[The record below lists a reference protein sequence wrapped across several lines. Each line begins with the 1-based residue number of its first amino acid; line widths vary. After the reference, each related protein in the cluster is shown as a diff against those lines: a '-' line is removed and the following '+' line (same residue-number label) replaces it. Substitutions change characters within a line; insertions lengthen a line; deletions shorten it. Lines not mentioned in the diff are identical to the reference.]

1 MIQYMIPGLWRAMH
15 ETISRYLKKK
25 NEKGNE
31 EREREETSM
40 KKFKKLLAGLLAGA
54 MMLGSMSVTAFAAEE
69 TNTPKTTAA
78 TIDTSLKG
86 SLTIHK
92 YYFTN
97 SQPGTL
103 KEGTGEAGE
112 EIPSGATPLEG
123 AEFSIWRVADI
134 DGTIEGKT
142 DQKFEVVGDA
152 SDVTNARTLVRGKTA
167 DARQTTDKDGVV
179 VFGKNNETGANTLE
193 LGYYYVKE
201 TKTPANISSTPAEFV
216 VSVPMTDKKPDGGTK
231 WIYDVTVY
239 PKNVKTEAGVTINK
253 VNAAGDPIDANAQFV
268 LQKKDGTTW
277 KYVKDTSLNETT
289 KSYDYNVA
297 NFDEATQFTQG
308 VSITGLGNGSYRLF
322 EVSADNG
329 YIMDGTIA
337 YEFTI
342 ADNGNITSAGKYLTY
357 TSSEGE
363 DVENQ
368 KSAIITVKNEKPDMT
383 KQVQKRDNTWGQ
395 DADYN
400 VGDMVPYKITVD
412 VPSNITSLKEF
423 TLTDTPTNLE
433 DDIDSV
439 AVKDGETSLTKD
451 TNYTIS
457 KDTTN
462 EKGFKI
468 SFKTTTMAAYA
479 GKQLVITYNAKL
491 LDSAVTSTDPN
502 TNSAKLEYSNK
513 ILPDTDDGSNPN
525 KPGEPG
531 KDSIEDNAIVYT
543 FSVKIDKRANSATG
557 DPLSGV
563 IFDLYKYAGTESNPT
578 EAELKANGTRIA
590 NGLKT
595 GTDGTITK
603 SGLANGTYYLVETK
617 TVKGYN
623 LLKAPV
629 RVELSIAYTTT
640 TKTEHYTTKN
650 GVKTL
655 VKHEVETTT
664 STVTH
669 TETIIN
675 KNGFTLPTTGGMGTI
690 AITALGVA
698 LAFAGVLIIGASRK
712 KTVK

>member
-1 MIQYMIPGLWRAMH
+1 MH
-15 ETISRYLKKK
+15 ETIHRYLKKK

-40 KKFKKLLAGLLAGA
+40 KKFKKLLVGLLAGA
-54 MMLGSMSVTAFAAEE
+54 MMLGSMSATAFAADA
-69 TNTPKTTAA
+69 TTTTKMP
-78 TIDTSLKG
+78 TIDENRTG

-92 YYFTN
+92 YEYN
-97 SQPGTL
+97 GTDAANKDTGSEADTANKATGSEADTVPEGAKEL
-103 KEGTGEAGE
+103 SGITFEITKAYGLDSFYKTDSIKLPTVDEAKAEIEKNKTSAREGTTGTNGE
-112 EIPSGATPLEG
+112 I
-123 AEFSIWRVADI
+123 
-134 DGTIEGKT
+134 
-142 DQKFEVVGDA
+142 KF
-152 SDVTNARTLVRGKTA
+152 
-167 DARQTTDKDGVV
+167 KD
-179 VFGKNNETGANTLE
+179 LE
-193 LGYYYVKE
+193 LGIYLVHESDSSAQPQITGKVADFLVSIPMTNKDGDDWLYDVHVFPK
-201 TKTPANISSTPAEFV
+201 NSST
-216 VSVPMTDKKPDGGTK
+216 
-231 WIYDVTVY
+231 Y
-239 PKNVKTEAGVTINK
+239 AGVTLQKKGKIGSAEATALK
-253 VNAAGDPIDANAQFV
+253 GATFV
-268 LQKKDGTTW
+268 LQKEGIDGKWTTIT
-277 KYVKDTSLNETT
+277 KNNKGAAVGTNGVLTT
-289 KSYDYNVA
+289 GADGKITVSDLAPGTYRFV
-297 NFDEATQFTQG
+297 EIG
-308 VSITGLGNGSYRLF
+308 VPSNT
-322 EVSADNG
+322 G
-329 YIMDGTIA
+329 YIMNGRDTK
-337 YEFTI
+337 EFEITTAGEVKI
-342 ADNGNITSAGKYLTY
+342 GN
-357 TSSEGE
+357 
-363 DVENQ
+363 DVVNTNQ
-368 KSAIITVKNEKPDMT
+368 KPIEVTNEKPDMT
-383 KQVQKRDNTWGQ
+383 KQVQKRNNTWGQ

-462 EKGFKI
+462 GKGFKI
-468 SFKTTTMAAYA
+468 SFTTTTMADYA
-479 GKQLVITYNAKL
+479 GKQLVITYNAEL
-491 LDSAVTSTDPN
+491 LSSAVTPTDVNLN
-502 TNSAKLEYSNK
+502 TAKLEYSNT
-513 ILPDTDDGSNPN
+513 ILPDKDDGSNPN

-629 RVELSIAYTTT
+629 KVELSIAYTTT
-640 TKTEHYTTKN
+640 TETEHYTTKN

-655 VKHEVETTT
+655 VKHEVKTTT

-675 KNGFTLPTTGGMGTI
+675 KKGFTLPTTGGMGTI

>member
-1 MIQYMIPGLWRAMH
+1 MH

-40 KKFKKLLAGLLAGA
+40 KKFKKILAGLLAGA
-54 MMLGSMSVTAFAAEE
+54 MMLGSMSATAFAAQ
-69 TNTPKTTAA
+69 TTTPA
-78 TIDTSLKG
+78 TIDTTKTG

-92 YYFTN
+92 YEYN
-97 SQPGTL
+97 GTDTTH
-103 KEGTGEAGE
+103 KGTGSESDTMPENAKPLAGAGFTIYKVADAADLEDYYSTTPTTLPAVDDYVDDNGKIKSAYSSKKVGE
-112 EIPSGATPLEG
+112 E
-123 AEFSIWRVADI
+123 V
-134 DGTIEGKT
+134 KT
-142 DQKFEVVGDA
+142 DGYGIAKFENLALGFYVVIETSTPDK
-152 SDVTNARTLVRGKTA
+152 VT
-167 DARQTTDKDGVV
+167 
-179 VFGKNNETGANTLE
+179 
-193 LGYYYVKE
+193 
-201 TKTPANISSTPAEFV
+201 TPAAPFL
-216 VSVPMTDKKPDGGTK
+216 VSIPMTTAEGDN
-231 WIYDVTVY
+231 WLYDVHVY
-239 PKNVKTEAGVTINK
+239 PKNVTTYGGVTLEKHGKNGALEG
-253 VNAAGDPIDANAQFV
+253 VTFV
-268 LQKKDGTTW
+268 LQKKNGNTWTGVTTNESTGDELILVTNAEGKITVNGLSQGT
-277 KYVKDTSLNETT
+277 YRFIET
-289 KSYDYNVA
+289 DR
-297 NFDEATQFTQG
+297 G
-308 VSITGLGNGSYRLF
+308 GN
-322 EVSADNG
+322 DG
-329 YIMDGTIA
+329 YIMDGATT
-337 YEFTI
+337 YEFVVGSDGKITY
-342 ADNGNITSAGKYLTY
+342 DGKKENNIT
-357 TSSEGE
+357 
-363 DVENQ
+363 
-368 KSAIITVKNEKPDMT
+368 ITVTNEKPDMT
-383 KQVQKRDNTWGQ
+383 KQVQKRNNTWGQ

-439 AVKDGETSLTKD
+439 AVKYGKTSLTKD

-462 EKGFKI
+462 GKGFKI
-468 SFKTTTMAAYA
+468 SFKTTTMADCA

-491 LDSAVTSTDPN
+491 LDSAVTSTDRN

-563 IFDLYKYAGTESNPT
+563 IFDLYKYAGSESNPT
-578 EAELKANGTRIA
+578 EAELKTNGKLIA
-590 NGLKT
+590 NGLTT

-617 TVKGYN
+617 TVAGYN

-629 RVELSIAYTTT
+629 KVELSIAYTTT
-640 TKTEHYTTKN
+640 TETEHYTTKN

-655 VKHEVETTT
+655 VKHEVKTTT

>member
-1 MIQYMIPGLWRAMH
+1 
-15 ETISRYLKKK
+15 
-25 NEKGNE
+25 
-31 EREREETSM
+31 M

-54 MMLGSMSVTAFAAEE
+54 MMLGSMSATAFAADA
-69 TNTPKTTAA
+69 TTTTKMP
-78 TIDTSLKG
+78 TIDENRTG

-92 YYFTN
+92 YEYNDTDN
-97 SQPGTL
+97 
-103 KEGTGEAGE
+103 KGTGSETDTANKGTGSE
-112 EIPSGATPLEG
+112 TDTVPEG
-123 AEFSIWRVADI
+123 AKELSGIKFEITKAYGLD
-134 DGTIEGKT
+134 TFYKT
-142 DQKFEVVGDA
+142 DSIKLPTVAEA
-152 SDVTNARTLVRGKTA
+152 KAEIEKNKTSPVEG
-167 DARQTTDKDGVV
+167 TTDKGIVKFD
-179 VFGKNNETGANTLE
+179 KLE
-193 LGYYYVKE
+193 LGIYLVHESDSSAQPQITGKIADFLVSIPMTNKDGDDWLYDVHVFPK
-201 TKTPANISSTPAEFV
+201 NSST
-216 VSVPMTDKKPDGGTK
+216 
-231 WIYDVTVY
+231 Y
-239 PKNVKTEAGVTINK
+239 AGVTLQKKGKIGSAEATALK
-253 VNAAGDPIDANAQFV
+253 GATFV
-268 LQKKDGTTW
+268 LQKEGIDGKWTTIT
-277 KYVKDTSLNETT
+277 KNNKGVAVGTNGVLTTGADGKITVSDLAPGTYRFVET
-289 KSYDYNVA
+289 
-297 NFDEATQFTQG
+297 G
-308 VSITGLGNGSYRLF
+308 VPSNT
-322 EVSADNG
+322 G
-329 YIMDGTIA
+329 YIMNGRDTK
-337 YEFTI
+337 EFEITTAGEVKI
-342 ADNGNITSAGKYLTY
+342 GNEVVNT
-357 TSSEGE
+357 
-363 DVENQ
+363 NQ
-368 KSAIITVKNEKPDMT
+368 NPIEVTNEKPDMT

-462 EKGFKI
+462 GKGFKI
-468 SFKTTTMAAYA
+468 SFTTTTMADYA
-479 GKQLVITYNAKL
+479 GKQLVITYNAEL
-491 LDSAVTSTDPN
+491 LSSAVTSTDPN

-557 DPLSGV
+557 APLSGV
-563 IFDLYKYAGTESNPT
+563 IFDLYKYAGSESNPT
-578 EAELKANGTRIA
+578 EAELKTNGKRIA

-603 SGLANGTYYLVETK
+603 SGLANGIYYLVETK
-617 TVKGYN
+617 TVAKYN

-675 KNGFTLPTTGGMGTI
+675 KKGFTLPTTGGMGTI